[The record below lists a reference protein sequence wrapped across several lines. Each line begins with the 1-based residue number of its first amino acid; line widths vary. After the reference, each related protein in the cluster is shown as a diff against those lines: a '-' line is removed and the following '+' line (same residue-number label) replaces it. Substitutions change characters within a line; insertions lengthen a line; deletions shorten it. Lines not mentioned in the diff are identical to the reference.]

1 MGVEVEPEEAG
12 RVEAAE
18 AAEECGVRGV
28 PEPALGDG
36 GGADEAGGEVE
47 AEEDLTEEVVVAEHH
62 GDLGRGCRL
71 QRQLGRL
78 RGLPHRIH
86 CHRDVALATRG
97 RRAHIWADSGG
108 SSTSQA

>member
-12 RVEAAE
+12 RVE

-47 AEEDLTEEVVVAEHH
+47 AEEVIVAEHH

-71 QRQLGRL
+71 WRQLGRL
-78 RGLPHRIH
+78 RGLPRRIH
-86 CHRDVALATRG
+86 CHRDVSLATRG
-97 RRAHIWADSGG
+97 RRA
-108 SSTSQA
+108 